1 VAYYRRPWALYAFVV
16 AAYAFLFAPI
26 VYVVA
31 NSFNADPSLVGWGGA
46 TFKWYHTAWN
56 DSLVRDAAVNSVEIA
71 IAVTLVSATLGTI
84 TALGVQRSSRWGR
97 MVLNAT
103 TYTRIVI
110 PELVLAL
117 ALLIFMTKIGFPR
130 GKLSLIVGHSILDS
144 AYVAVIV
151 SARLANRDIFTDEAA
166 RDLGAT
172 PFRAFRR
179 VVLPDIMPAIVA
191 GSLLAFTFSL
201 DDVVT
206 SFFLNGSVNT
216 LPLVILSLIRFSVTP
231 EVNAIGVMLM
241 TVTTT
246 LMVCFLVINH
256 RWARSG
262 A

>member
-1 VAYYRRPWALYAFVV
+1 
-16 AAYAFLFAPI
+16 
-26 VYVVA
+26 
-31 NSFNADPSLVGWGGA
+31 
-46 TFKWYHTAWN
+46 
-56 DSLVRDAAVNSVEIA
+56 
-71 IAVTLVSATLGTI
+71 
-84 TALGVQRSSRWGR
+84 
-97 MVLNAT
+97 
-103 TYTRIVI
+103 
-110 PELVLAL
+110 
-117 ALLIFMTKIGFPR
+117 LIFMTKVGFPR
-130 GKLSLIVGHSILDS
+130 GKLALIVGHSILDS
-144 AYVAVIV
+144 AFVAVIV
-151 SARLANRDIFTDEAA
+151 SARLANRDVFTDEAA

-179 VVLPDIMPAIVA
+179 VVLPDILPAIVA

-246 LMVCFLVINH
+246 LMVGFLLVNY
-256 RWARSG
+256 RWARSR

>member
-1 VAYYRRPWALYAFVV
+1 
-16 AAYAFLFAPI
+16 
-26 VYVVA
+26 
-31 NSFNADPSLVGWGGA
+31 
-46 TFKWYHTAWN
+46 
-56 DSLVRDAAVNSVEIA
+56 
-71 IAVTLVSATLGTI
+71 
-84 TALGVQRSSRWGR
+84 
-97 MVLNAT
+97 
-103 TYTRIVI
+103 
-110 PELVLAL
+110 
-117 ALLIFMTKIGFPR
+117 
-130 GKLSLIVGHSILDS
+130 
-144 AYVAVIV
+144 
-151 SARLANRDIFTDEAA
+151 
-166 RDLGAT
+166 
-172 PFRAFRR
+172 
-179 VVLPDIMPAIVA
+179 MPAIVA